1 MSLLQEQRILNTL
14 SENKNY
20 QLIQIITT
28 PHIINERFEGS
39 ISKWFRSVKNGLYSF
54 NGISNRDYFRGIS
67 GFYLSF
73 EEANN
78 LEIIIIYDTTHK
90 TLNPIQIITRLRK
103 LLGFN
108 IEVKFGQFYD
118 FEKRIKEMLNIKRN
132 TQTFGDLYFN
142 KIKT

>member
-20 QLIQIITT
+20 QLIQIITSS
-28 PHIINERFEGS
+28 HIINERFEGS

-54 NGISNRDYFRGIS
+54 NGISNRDYFRSIS
-67 GFYLSF
+67 GFYLSL
-73 EEANN
+73 EEANTI
-78 LEIIIIYDTTHK
+78 EIIIVYDSTNK
-90 TLNPIQIITRLRK
+90 TLNQIQIKTRLRK

-108 IEVKFGQFYD
+108 IEVKFGQFDD
-118 FEKRIKEMLNIKRN
+118 FEKRIKEMLSIKRN

-142 KIKT
+142 KI

>member
-1 MSLLQEQRILNTL
+1 MSLPQEQRILNTL

-67 GFYLSF
+67 GFYLSLV
-73 EEANN
+73 EANN
-78 LEIIIIYDTTHK
+78 LEIIIVYDTTNK
-90 TLNPIQIITRLRK
+90 TLNQIQIITRLRK
-103 LLGFN
+103 LLGLN
-108 IEVKFGQFYD
+108 AQVKFGQFDD
-118 FEKRIKEMLNIKRN
+118 FEKRIRELLSIKRN
-132 TQTFGDLYFN
+132 TQSFGDYYFN
-142 KIKT
+142 K